1 MKASSIAL
9 SGLQAQSL
17 RLHASAHN
25 VANVLTDDFK
35 SQRIDLQA
43 RASGG
48 VQASVGQVDTDG
60 PLRFDLGTGE
70 VAGQHCI
77 MVDDIVDSAGTLCN
91 AADALV
97 AAGAR
102 TVAAYVT
109 HGVLSGGSVARVVS
123 SALEELVITD
133 SILATDAVRVA
144 PNVRRISI
152 APLMGEAIRRIST
165 EQSVSSLFD

>member
-70 VAGQHCI
+70 VAGQHSNTDLLHEVVTQI
-77 MVDDIVDSAGTLCN
+77 TAQ
-91 AADALV
+91 
-97 AAGAR
+97 R
-102 TVAAYVT
+102 AYEAN
-109 HGVLSGGSVARVVS
+109 LA
-123 SALEELVITD
+123 VIESEMSRLDT
-133 SILATDAVRVA
+133 
-144 PNVRRISI
+144 
-152 APLMGEAIRRIST
+152 
-165 EQSVSSLFD
+165 LFDEIG